1 MRKTSLLLAALAR
14 LINNDDSAFPINY
27 YALDL
32 EKSELERTL
41 GEIEQSSL
49 GRMLQD
55 KVETKGICG
64 TYDDGLKFLSEGGLH
79 HTYNISRLPDFT
91 EKFTHTATSPASV
104 DSGDSRDSR
113 STSAS
118 STLPSSPGDPV
129 PPFHILFLGSSLG
142 NFPRADAVKFL
153 RGLPL
158 RPGYGD
164 TLLIGL
170 DHNNSTSLVEKAYND
185 SQGHT
190 REFIMNGLRAA
201 GRVLGNENLFDEK
214 NWDYV
219 NKYNPVS
226 PQNCIEK

>member
-1 MRKTSLLLAALAR
+1 LLAALAR
-14 LINNDDSAFPINY
+14 LIDNDNSIFPINY

-32 EKSELERTL
+32 EQSELERTL

-49 GRMLQD
+49 GKMLQD
-55 KVETKGICG
+55 KVETKGVCG

-79 HTYNISRLPDFT
+79 TAHIINRLPDFT
-91 EKFTHTATSPASV
+91 EKITRMTSPASV
-104 DSGDSRDSR
+104 DSSDSRDSR

-118 STLPSSPGDPV
+118 STLPSSPGDSV
-129 PPFHILFLGSSLG
+129 PPFHLLFLGSSLG
-142 NFPRADAVKFL
+142 NFPRADGVEFL

-158 RPGYGD
+158 RPGCGD

-170 DHNNSTSLVEKAYND
+170 DHDNDTTLVEKAYND

-190 REFIMNGLRAA
+190 KEFIMNGLKAA
-201 GRVLGNENLFDEK
+201 GRVLGNEGLFDEK

-219 NKYNPVS
+219 NKYDPVS
-226 PQNCIEK
+226 S